1 MPPWNICVS
10 TYTLVRLLNI
20 KIIITIGHIFLRIE
34 EFKIWE
40 KPKLLGWIQEQSW
53 LPVSSLTVRKKVPY
67 IKSVT
72 QMRIQTWTCR
82 KPLCPLRPVTRQLG
96 VLLCTSQGLVVR
108 LFCLEQ
114 PDESGVCVA
123 TTQGGVG
130 PNCFLLGEVHV
141 ANWLDLFILTP
152 HEPKSERLFQKVYRP
167 IFSFKNDIIIPFFWW
182 CPYIP
187 ENLPQVQLKSFLP
200 PFKPISS
207 CLISSENQWT
217 IQITH
222 ILSLPNPKVCNKVL
236 LGLYWR
242 RERCKYEPQPT
253 TSM

>member
-10 TYTLVRLLNI
+10 TYTLVRLLTI
-20 KIIITIGHIFLRIE
+20 KIIITIGHIFSRTE

-53 LPVSSLTVRKKVPY
+53 LPVSSLTVRKKVLY
-67 IKSVT
+67 FKSVT
-72 QMRIQTWTCR
+72 QMCTQTWTCR
-82 KPLCPLRPVTRQLG
+82 KPLCPLHPVTRQPG
-96 VLLCTSQGLVVR
+96 VLLCTSQGMVVR

-114 PDESGVCVA
+114 PESGLCVV

-141 ANWLDLFILTP
+141 ANWLDLFILTH
-152 HEPKSERLFQKVYRP
+152 HEPKSEWLLQKVYRS
-167 IFSFKNDIIIPFFWW
+167 IFSFKNDIIISFFWC
-182 CPYIP
+182 CPYVP

-207 CLISSENQWT
+207 WLISSENQWT

-222 ILSLPNPKVCNKVL
+222 ILSLPNPKVRNKVL

-242 RERCKYEPQPT
+242 RGRCKYEPQST